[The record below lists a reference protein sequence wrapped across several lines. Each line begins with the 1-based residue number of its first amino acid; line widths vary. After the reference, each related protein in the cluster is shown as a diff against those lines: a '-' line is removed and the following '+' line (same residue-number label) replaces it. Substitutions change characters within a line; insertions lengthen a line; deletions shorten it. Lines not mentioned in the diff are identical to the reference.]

1 MNEAE
6 VRKQLQFLPANLV
19 DIALEK
25 STIQTFPKGTELLR
39 AHQYVQFLPIVLEG
53 LIKVFS
59 RFEER
64 ELLLYYIQPQQSC
77 VMSFSSG
84 LKNLPS
90 KIHAVTEEESTVM
103 LIPVYVL
110 PNWLRDYP
118 QFNTLFFEQYD
129 LRYAE
134 MLDTI
139 EHILINKLDERLLAY
154 LKQKIRLLNTTTLH
168 LTHTQIAN
176 ELGTV
181 REVVSRMLKK
191 LETEEKIEIS
201 SNGLKILQV

>member
-1 MNEAE
+1 MTEAE
-6 VRKQLQFLPANLV
+6 IKRKLSFLTPDLIEVA
-19 DIALEK
+19 IEK

-39 AHQYVQFLPIVLEG
+39 AHQYVQVLPIVLEG
-53 LIKVFS
+53 LIKVYS
-59 RFEER
+59 RFDER

-90 KIHAVTEEESTVM
+90 KIHAVTEEESTV
-103 LIPVYVL
+103 LLVPIDVL
-110 PNWLRDYP
+110 PDWIRNFP

-139 EHILINKLDERLLAY
+139 EHILINKLDDRLLAY
-154 LKQKIRLLNTTTLH
+154 LKQKSELLNKSSLT

-181 REVVSRMLKK
+181 REVISRMIKK
-191 LETEEKIEIS
+191 LESEGKIQIS
-201 SNGLKILQV
+201 SDGIKIL